1 MTIQEAILKTLEEN
15 KKLMNHKE
23 IYEYIKNNNLA
34 TVSSNTPQN
43 TVSAILGNFIRNGD
57 NRVKR
62 IKTEKSIYL
71 YYLSKYENEINIQLS
86 DKDDDVVNK
95 KYSERD
101 LHKLLSSFLNNDNIF
116 SKTIFHESSKKS
128 ENNQKWIHPDMV
140 GVKFLELKS
149 NINNIFLKSINKQS
163 IFKIYSYELK
173 KDIKNDYEL
182 KQSFFQTVSNSSWA
196 NYGYLVTYDI
206 NSSLFDELQR
216 LNESFGIGII
226 LLNANP
232 YRSKTIF
239 QAKYR
244 ELDFK
249 TIDKLCQI
257 NDDFS
262 AFIELIEKILNADE
276 RYIDSTKKELLEF
289 CDDIFKQDSEIEEY
303 LKKFNIPFE
312 KEDFNE

>member
-1 MTIQEAILKTLEEN
+1 VTIKEAIIQTLIDN
-15 KKLMNHKE
+15 KKLLSYNE
-23 IYEYIKNNNLA
+23 IYNYIKDKQL
-34 TVSSNTPQN
+34 VYFSSKTPEL
-43 TVSAILGNFIRNGD
+43 TVSAALTNFIQKGD

-62 IKTEKSIYL
+62 VKTEKTYL
-71 YYLSKYENEINIQLS
+71 YYYSKYENEVNTILNNKEDIF
-86 DKDDDVVNK
+86 NK
-95 KYSERD
+95 KYSERN
-101 LHKLLSSFLNNDNIF
+101 LHKLLSSFLNSDNIF
-116 SKTIFHESSKKS
+116 SKTIFHESSKKLD
-128 ENNQKWIHPDMV
+128 NNQKWIHPDMV

-149 NINNIFLKSINKQS
+149 NVNSIFLKSINKQS

-173 KDIKNDYEL
+173 KEIKNDYEL

-196 NYGYLVTYDI
+196 NYGYLVAYDI

-226 LLNANP
+226 LLSANP

-239 QAKYR
+239 QAKYS

-257 NDDFS
+257 NSDFS
-262 AFIELIEKILNADE
+262 DFIELIEKILNADE

-289 CDDIFKQDSEIEEY
+289 CDDIFKKDSEIEEY